1 MSPGLTIHKLDPSLS
16 PPALDHIQFIRVWVA
31 RFFHN
36 VVPDLDNVTRGS
48 LCGRETYLDL
58 LIGNAGLLRDGLGVG
73 TAGCIDARQPG
84 QSDEV
89 DGARNERRDAQ
100 VVIGGWRE
108 GDAFWVEG
116 AWLVVFCHVGC
127 AVLDGHEAVLTL

>member
-16 PPALDHIQFIRVWVA
+16 PPALDNIQFIRVWVA
-31 RFFHN
+31 RLLHN

-48 LCGRETYLDL
+48 LCGRETCLDL

-100 VVIGGWRE
+100 VVIGGWGRPS
-108 GDAFWVEG
+108 GLRVRGLLSSVMLGVPFLMG
-116 AWLVVFCHVGC
+116 MRQC
-127 AVLDGHEAVLTL
+127 